1 VLPFGFRPGLRDFL
15 FGFRSVY
22 ILSLLQRA
30 ELTLQ
35 PKLDDIPPST
45 YKIGKDLPAGE
56 YKLTPTSD
64 TAYWERNS
72 NPRDSVDGIIA
83 NDMLSESA
91 YVTVREGE
99 YFKIIGA
106 KGQKV
111 D

>member
-1 VLPFGFRPGLRDFL
+1 MVFPILKIVTTNWIDLFR
-15 FGFRSVY
+15 
-22 ILSLLQRA
+22 
-30 ELTLQ
+30 
-35 PKLDDIPPST
+35 
-45 YKIGKDLPAGE
+45 
-56 YKLTPTSD
+56 
-64 TAYWERNS
+64 

-111 D
+111 Y